1 MLLPLAVP
9 TVPVPTVAVVAV
21 LAIPPLPLVTLPL
34 VTLPVVTLAVVT
46 LLVAEVLA
54 PTVLAPTLV
63 AELLVT
69 LTLLAFVLP
78 VGLEVAKPVPPP
90 PIAAPSGRSAG
101 GLANSLLHP
110 PAEASAAKPAVIDA
124 EIRARRAERT

>member
-1 MLLPLAVP
+1 MPVVLLPLVVP
-9 TVPVPTVAVVAV
+9 TVPVPTAAV
-21 LAIPPLPLVTLPL
+21 LAIPPPVLTEL
-34 VTLPVVTLAVVT
+34 VVTPAVVT
-46 LLVAEVLA
+46 LLVADVLA

-63 AELLVT
+63 AELPVA
-69 LTLLAFVLP
+69 LTLLVFVPP